1 VRSDRTW
8 RIVIVTVPSSAQ
20 VGKPEEAPA
29 PMAAATAVSGGPVTL
44 LPPPPKRPAIPVLP
58 APPVP
63 PAEETAEELSLLA
76 WLLDVV
82 FDSYTARGA
91 LVGRRGSS
99 STHERTHHNRGVD
112 FAVALSAA
120 KGTGLAASDLAVSD
134 DGSVRLGATSARSL
148 LVRSLRAN

>member
-1 VRSDRTW
+1 VTTAAQETSDSGLTG
-8 RIVIVTVPSSAQ
+8 TASTA
-20 VGKPEEAPA
+20 GT
-29 PMAAATAVSGGPVTL
+29 ATGTT
-44 LPPPPKRPAIPVLP
+44 
-58 APPVP
+58 
-63 PAEETAEELSLLA
+63 EETAEELSLLA